1 MKVDEMLK
9 TSIMKGYIIILS
21 TSVERSQDLE
31 NLSTTLNSFSEV
43 WEWSIDMTDCDN
55 VLRIE
60 TSTNINTSLINKLKS
75 LGIECSLMGV
85 FTRSPKSY

>member
-1 MKVDEMLK
+1 
-9 TSIMKGYIIILS
+9 MKGYIIILS
-21 TSVERSQDLE
+21 TNVERSQDLE

-43 WEWSIDMTDCDN
+43 REWSIDMTDCDN

-60 TSTNINTSLINKLKS
+60 TSTDINTSLINKLKP

-85 FTRSPKSY
+85 FTRSPEKSLI